1 MMKFLTLIVVFVFAG
16 VSSEAYS
23 KTLIRHRSQP
33 KSQGV
38 LSSIKNGLSRIASD
52 SGARVKVHA
61 GTSAYKAGRR

>member
-1 MMKFLTLIVVFVFAG
+1 MFAG
-16 VSSEAYS
+16 IYSEAYS
-23 KTLIRHRSQP
+23 KTNLNLRRPQP

-38 LSSIKNGLSRIASD
+38 LSSIKKGLSRIASD